1 MNTIEYQASDPS
13 DAIQKNSTEEE
24 CLSEEGWCPVSSS
37 YPINRVEQ
45 AVAKCPKVV
54 EAFKVVITKDLDLL
68 GDNSPSVISSE
79 KDLHRPWSW
88 KVYAY
93 KKRQVCSSEVKFVV
107 PGLARDTEGTWRL
120 IVQSSSNRNQISQT
134 FALDTCTAPDSPCPG
149 LAECGRKSRCVQ
161 RYNYHLMLA
170 IDTNQAEEDC
180 PSLRAFRLPSGCV
193 CHAETHQQRQEEINF

>member
-88 KVYAY
+88 KV
-93 KKRQVCSSEVKFVV
+93 RFQ
-107 PGLARDTEGTWRL
+107 LHL
-120 IVQSSSNRNQISQT
+120 IHLLFHLVS
-134 FALDTCTAPDSPCPG
+134 G
-149 LAECGRKSRCVQ
+149 VCVQ
-161 RYNYHLMLA
+161 EAAGVFERGEVRGAWTSPGHRGNLEGDRPKLKQQESDHPDFCSGHLHSSRLA
-170 IDTNQAEEDC
+170 
-180 PSLRAFRLPSGCV
+180 LPGS
-193 CHAETHQQRQEEINF
+193 R

>member
-13 DAIQKNSTEEE
+13 EAIQKNSTEEE

-37 YPINRVEQ
+37 YPTNRVEQ

-88 KVYAY
+88 KVSF
-93 KKRQVCSSEVKFVV
+93 QLHLIHLLFHLLSGVC
-107 PGLARDTEGTWRL
+107 
-120 IVQSSSNRNQISQT
+120 I
-134 FALDTCTAPDSPCPG
+134 
-149 LAECGRKSRCVQ
+149 
-161 RYNYHLMLA
+161 
-170 IDTNQAEEDC
+170 
-180 PSLRAFRLPSGCV
+180 
-193 CHAETHQQRQEEINF
+193 QEAAGVFE

>member
-1 MNTIEYQASDPS
+1 VNTIEYQASDPV
-13 DAIQKNSTEEE
+13 AVQKNSTEEE

-37 YPINRVEQ
+37 YPITRVEQ
-45 AVAKCPKVV
+45 AVARCPQVV
-54 EAFKVVITKDLDLL
+54 EAFKAVVTKDLDLL

-107 PGLARDTEGTWRL
+107 PGLARDTEGTWRV
-120 IVQSSSNRNQISQT
+120 IVQSSSRSLLSQT
-134 FALDTCTAPDSPCPG
+134 FALDTCTEPDSPCPG

-170 IDTNQAEEDC
+170 IDTNQAQAEDC

-193 CHAETHQQRQEEINF
+193 CHAETHHAREEDINF